1 MKKRAL
7 EPNGNL
13 LEKTRFLQRE
23 IAALQRQIF
32 GDDKNSRSRYVR
44 EFTREFSRHE
54 SIVSRDELDS
64 QIDSARLIYVGDYH
78 ALPQSQHYAA
88 ELLERTAK
96 QFPVVLGTE
105 VFYTRNQAAL
115 DQYVSGQIS
124 EQAFLRRIRFSLEW
138 GYDWKCYSPIIDV
151 CRRLHIPICGVD
163 SPPRNDLRM
172 IARRDAAAARK
183 IVDMLHR
190 WPKSKVVVIFGEAH
204 LASSHLPE
212 KVNSMLGSES
222 GKVTSLTILQNIDKI
237 YWQLSREGIEDSE
250 QVRIRPG
257 VYCVF
262 NSNPF
267 LKYESY
273 YRALERWKGEMGAE
287 GEDEICLTTSV
298 YNLID
303 VVAKF
308 IRVDKFQHSLERE
321 GGGAELFVDAYP
333 EIYSQDEAEDFPRIL
348 SGSGLRPDEIEAV
361 IAHVKIRG
369 SCYVARANAI
379 FLGAFDPVH
388 AAEEA
393 AHFVNFACKGERHG
407 YFRRTVRSRSDLFY
421 VQVMEECLGY
431 FGSKLIDPTRDHLQ
445 HSIFRNPEPR
455 NLRQQFGLHRA
466 QYRLIRQ
473 FLESHTELEL
483 RYRKMREI
491 PPVILKGINAS
502 GHVYSML
509 VHELGYSLG
518 ERLYQLYLKG
528 KTSRAQIGKMFF
540 LRFEQPFS
548 ALDVYVTLAGKYAR
562 LESRATAAATQE
574 LAADLRELR

>member
-1 MKKRAL
+1 
-7 EPNGNL
+7 
-13 LEKTRFLQRE
+13 
-23 IAALQRQIF
+23 
-32 GDDKNSRSRYVR
+32 
-44 EFTREFSRHE
+44 
-54 SIVSRDELDS
+54 
-64 QIDSARLIYVGDYH
+64 
-78 ALPQSQHYAA
+78 
-88 ELLERTAK
+88 
-96 QFPVVLGTE
+96 
-105 VFYTRNQAAL
+105 
-115 DQYVSGQIS
+115 
-124 EQAFLRRIRFSLEW
+124 
-138 GYDWKCYSPIIDV
+138 
-151 CRRLHIPICGVD
+151 
-163 SPPRNDLRM
+163 
-172 IARRDAAAARK
+172 
-183 IVDMLHR
+183 
-190 WPKSKVVVIFGEAH
+190 
-204 LASSHLPE
+204 
-212 KVNSMLGSES
+212 
-222 GKVTSLTILQNIDKI
+222 
-237 YWQLSREGIEDSE
+237 
-250 QVRIRPG
+250 
-257 VYCVF
+257 
-262 NSNPF
+262 
-267 LKYESY
+267 
-273 YRALERWKGEMGAE
+273 
-287 GEDEICLTTSV
+287 
-298 YNLID
+298 
-303 VVAKF
+303 
-308 IRVDKFQHSLERE
+308 
-321 GGGAELFVDAYP
+321 
-333 EIYSQDEAEDFPRIL
+333 
-348 SGSGLRPDEIEAV
+348 
-361 IAHVKIRG
+361 
-369 SCYVARANAI
+369 VARANAI